1 MQNQENYGIL
11 LYIQNNYTNLTDSL
25 QKIALY
31 ILSHPSKTID
41 RTAAELSC
49 DINVSEASIIRFC
62 QTMGFKG
69 YTDFKIKLAK
79 DLGADNSEPVP
90 SGINRTDTSWEVI
103 KKVMQG
109 EYEDIKFTL
118 DMLDKDVMLTS
129 LDMICYANR
138 IAFFGVGSSAIVAN
152 NAKEH
157 FLHYGKNAQAEQESM
172 SQVVLAN
179 TLRANDLAF
188 AISISGQSKVP
199 VQALQIAKGNGAK
212 TICLTQNPKS
222 SLAKFSDCVL
232 IAFRKSQSLDDLGTS
247 SRIVHTAIVDAI
259 AVAYA
264 ARNWDTAA
272 AITKINRINFR
283 MEQFGE

>member
-1 MQNQENYGIL
+1 MS
-11 LYIQNNYTNLTDSL
+11 LTGSL

-31 ILSHPSKTID
+31 ILSHPSKAID
-41 RTAAELSC
+41 RTAAELSG

-62 QTMGFKG
+62 QAMGFKG
-69 YTDFKIKLAK
+69 YSDFKIRLAK
-79 DLGADNSEPVP
+79 GLGADNSEPVP
-90 SGINRTDTSWEVI
+90 SGINRTDSSWEVVS
-103 KKVMQG
+103 KVMQG

-118 DMLDKDVMLTS
+118 EMLDKETVLMI

-157 FLHYGKNAQAEQESM
+157 FLHYGKNAQAELESM
-172 SQVVLAN
+172 SQIVLAN

-188 AISISGQSKVP
+188 AISISGQSKLP
-199 VQALQIAKGNGAK
+199 VQALQIAKENGAK

-222 SLAKFSDCVL
+222 SLAKYSDCVL

-272 AITKINRINFR
+272 DITKSNRINFR
-283 MEQFGE
+283 IQQFGE